1 MEAPELWALLTLFD
15 TDEDE
20 IRDPVIWEKITVNV
34 DEYLH
39 MSDAAFKLHF
49 RMTTDVFELLLHD
62 IAHQLDD
69 DNRQHTDVDY
79 NFSHMLLMVLW
90 VLATPDSFRSIALR
104 FGKTPG
110 VVHYH
115 YKRIIM
121 ALCDMSDTLITW
133 PTHEERQV
141 LSRAVLRRTGFP
153 GVIGALDGCHIN
165 IITPRVNPQ
174 PYFNRKH
181 DHSIVLQAVADC
193 NLLFRDV
200 YVGQPGSIH
209 DSRVFRRSPLCAQ
222 LLNQPGQYL
231 DNDQHILGDGAY
243 ILTDKV
249 LTPFRNN
256 GNLNEHQINYN
267 CRHSSARS
275 SVERAFGALKMK
287 WRRLFYLHSW
297 NIEYAVMTIVACVC
311 IHNYLRHQGQLEDEA
326 DVPQIIQEPELLPD
340 DGIGL
345 DVDHPDV
352 PLERDHPLL
361 AEARRLGIEKR
372 WDIVGR
378 LPPQQNH

>member
-1 MEAPELWALLTLFD
+1 MIYILVEVVY
-15 TDEDE
+15 
-20 IRDPVIWEKITVNV
+20 IV
-34 DEYLH
+34 
-39 MSDAAFKLHF
+39 
-49 RMTTDVFELLLHD
+49 LLLHD

-311 IHNYLRHQGQLEDEA
+311 IHNYLRHQGQLELWA
-326 DVPQIIQEPELLPD
+326 
-340 DGIGL
+340 GW
-345 DVDHPDV
+345 
-352 PLERDHPLL
+352 LL
-361 AEARRLGIEKR
+361 AVVELWI
-372 WDIVGR
+372 
-378 LPPQQNH
+378 